1 MENESSQYIN
11 HEENEKASTAKG
23 MGKQTRTVVI

>member
-11 HEENEKASTAKG
+11 YKHNEKASTAKG
-23 MGKQTRTVVI
+23 MGKQTMSS